1 MTKKNRLYILSG
13 LGVDSRVFRKMDLSS
28 WEIVHIEWIAPL
40 EGESISQYAARLS
53 ASIADPNPVLLGLSF
68 GGMVATEIAKQR
80 PKAFIIQIA
89 SALTRYDLP
98 VLYRLTG
105 KLYLYKILPAR
116 WLKWSNPVTEWFFGA
131 KSREDKS
138 LLKEILQD
146 TDTLFLK
153 WAIKEIA
160 CWNNRTEPALY
171 FRIHGEKDKI
181 IPVKKMAGYQMI
193 IKNAGHFITISHAS
207 EVSKILKDLLPSY
220 APEPEI

>member
-1 MTKKNRLYILSG
+1 MTKKSRLYILSG
-13 LGVDSRVFRKMDLSS
+13 LGVDSRVFRKMDLSP
-28 WEIVHIEWIAPL
+28 WEVIHIEWIAPL
-40 EGESISQYAARLS
+40 EGESISQYAARL
-53 ASIADPNPVLLGLSF
+53 AAPIADPNPVLLGLSF
-68 GGMVATEIAKQR
+68 GGMIAAEIAKQR

-98 VLYRLTG
+98 VLYRLIG
-105 KLYLYKILPAR
+105 KLRLYKILPVW

-181 IPVKKMAGYQMI
+181 LPVKKMAGYQMI

-207 EVSKILKDLLPSY
+207 SVSTILKELLSSY
-220 APEPEI
+220 TPEPEI